1 MDFSALFQRAGKVAA
16 NNSPAILT
24 ALGVTGTLTT
34 AYLAAKGAFQ
44 AAKIIADAEEHGT
57 LPSAETGEEVPVK
70 FDDLDFKKKAELTW
84 KVYIPAATCAAM
96 TVTAIICA
104 NRASERRAA
113 AMASAYA
120 FVEKSFKEYREKT
133 VKKVGKKKEQ
143 EIRDEIVQDRIT
155 EHPPSQ
161 TVLALAAQQ
170 GSVLC
175 WDKWSDRYF
184 VSDMESIRKAV
195 NDFNHEL
202 INSTHLSLTE
212 FYHLLG
218 MTPIGNSDDLGW
230 DSNDKLELHYT
241 TALTKNNV
249 PCLAIDFVNRPNHRY
264 AQLY

>member
-24 ALGVTGTLTT
+24 ALSVSGAITSV
-34 AYLAAKGAFQ
+34 YLAAKGAFQ
-44 AAKIIADAEEHGT
+44 AAEIIREAEDHRN
-57 LPSAETGEEVPVK
+57 ETNAIDGGDIPEI
-70 FDDLDFKKKAELTW
+70 DFKKKAELTW
-84 KVYIPAATCAAM
+84 KVYIPAATCLAM
-96 TVTAIICA
+96 TVTATICA
-104 NRASERRAA
+104 NRVSERRAA

-120 FVEKSFKEYREKT
+120 FAEKSFKEYREKT
-133 VKKVGKKKEQ
+133 QKKVGKTKEQ
-143 EIRDEIVQDRIT
+143 AIRDEIVQDRIT

>member
-24 ALGVTGTLTT
+24 ALGVTGTITT

-44 AAKIIADAEEHGT
+44 AAKVLMDEEQKVTESEGT
-57 LPSAETGEEVPVK
+57 VDVEYAT
-70 FDDLDFKKKAELTW
+70 LDFKKKAELTW
-84 KVYIPAATCAAM
+84 KCYIPAATCAAM
-96 TVTAIICA
+96 TVTTIICA
-104 NRASERRAA
+104 NRVSERRAA
-113 AMASAYA
+113 ALASAYA
-120 FVEKSFKEYREKT
+120 FAEKSFKEYREKT
-133 VKKVGKKKEQ
+133 LQKTSKNKEQ
-143 EIRDEIVQDRIT
+143 AIRDEIVQDRIT

-161 TVLALAAQQ
+161 TILALAAQQ

-212 FYHLLG
+212 WYHLIGLP
-218 MTPIGNSDDLGW
+218 PIGASDDLGW
-230 DSNDKLELHYT
+230 DSNDKLELNYT

>member
-44 AAKIIADAEEHGT
+44 AAEVLRKAEEEIST
-57 LPSAETGEEVPVK
+57 PEEAEK
-70 FDDLDFKKKAELTW
+70 FNSIQGKAELTW

-133 VKKVGKKKEQ
+133 VKKVGKTKEQ
-143 EIRDEIVQDRIT
+143 AIRDEIVQDRIT

>member
-24 ALGVTGTLTT
+24 ALSVSGAITSV
-34 AYLAAKGAFQ
+34 YLAAKGAFQ
-44 AAKIIADAEEHGT
+44 AAEIIREAEDHRN
-57 LPSAETGEEVPVK
+57 ETNAIDGGDIPEI
-70 FDDLDFKKKAELTW
+70 DFKKKAELTW
-84 KVYIPAATCAAM
+84 KVYIPAATCLAM
-96 TVTAIICA
+96 TVTATICA
-104 NRASERRAA
+104 NRVSERRAA

-120 FVEKSFKEYREKT
+120 FAEKSFKEYREKT
-133 VKKVGKKKEQ
+133 VKKVGKTKEQ
-143 EIRDEIVQDRIT
+143 AIRDEIVQDRIA
-155 EHPPSQ
+155 EHQPSQ

-230 DSNDKLELHYT
+230 DSNDKVDLHYT
-241 TALTKNNV
+241 SALTKNNV
-249 PCLAIDFVNRPNHRY
+249 PCLAIEFVTRPNHRY
-264 AQLY
+264 SQLY